1 MSRPAEIEDMVSA
14 AIKHFGAVDIL
25 VNNAGIQHVSP
36 IEAFP
41 VDRWDAI
48 IAINLSAVFHA
59 MRAALPAMRERGWGR
74 IINIASVHGVVG
86 SAGKSAYVAAKHG
99 VIGLT
104 KVGALETADS
114 NITVNAICP
123 GWVLTPLVQQQIDAL
138 AARGPERRRRQAP
151 PAGRETTVGP
161 VRHPA
166 ADRRA
171 GAIPVL
177 RRGGQYARRRAE
189 DRRRLDRAVKRLTI
203 SSLDT
208 ENEEIR
214 VWTRFMQAPGR
225 RWQASSGRPDD
236 RRGRFRPLRHSGSA
250 DRGAARFGREGPD
263 LREQQ
268 RRRGRFRPGPAA
280 EHAAGAQDDRVLR
293 GREQGIRAPVPV
305 GRAGA
310 GIHAAGHAGREAAPA
325 APASQRSSP
334 ARAWAPSWPTAK
346 SASSTASS
354 T

>member
-123 GWVLTPLVQQQIDAL
+123 GCADA
-138 AARGPERRRRQAP
+138 AGPAADRRAGRARGPERRRRQAP

-177 RRGGQYARRRAE
+177 RRGGQC
-189 DRRRLDRAVKRLTI
+189 
-203 SSLDT
+203 
-208 ENEEIR
+208 
-214 VWTRFMQAPGR
+214 
-225 RWQASSGRPDD
+225 
-236 RRGRFRPLRHSGSA
+236 
-250 DRGAARFGREGPD
+250 
-263 LREQQ
+263 
-268 RRRGRFRPGPAA
+268 
-280 EHAAGAQDDRVLR
+280 
-293 GREQGIRAPVPV
+293 
-305 GRAGA
+305 
-310 GIHAAGHAGREAAPA
+310 AAP
-325 APASQRSSP
+325 S
-334 ARAWAPSWPTAK
+334 
-346 SASSTASS
+346 
-354 T
+354 